1 MNGIYLS
8 QDLTHAYGILEK
20 INKQIDEFEKNDFH
34 ITKHINGKRNI
45 FHLLRN
51 LMPFWSEQYFKTKNI
66 NWKNFDFAYI
76 RKGAVLDKSVVQL
89 VKKAKVQNPDIIII
103 LEIPTY
109 PYLDE
114 FNGLVKLDIMVKEK
128 RWAQKLSNYVDK
140 VVTYS
145 DDQEIFGIECINISN
160 AYEFLPMEFENE
172 NPEQPINLLGVASL
186 CFYHGYD
193 RLIEGLHNYYMDAKD
208 QDRKA
213 VTFTLVGDGPV
224 LKKYQKMV
232 ADYQLENVVYL
243 KGRKKLSELP
253 EYYKAAEIGVDSL
266 ARHRSGVS
274 YNSSLKG
281 KEYLAKG
288 LPIISG
294 VTTDLDERELPF
306 YYRVS
311 SDETPIEISDIVDW
325 YQSLLENTTR
335 KQLSEEIYSYGKN
348 NFTFDK
354 TFSPVIDYLKG
365 VTHE

>member
-20 INKQIDEFEKNDFH
+20 INKQIDEFEKNGFH

-89 VKKAKVQNPDIIII
+89 VKEAKIQNPNIRII

-109 PYLDE
+109 PYLNE
-114 FNGLVKLDIMVKEK
+114 FNGLVKLDIMIKEK
-128 RWAQKLSNYVDK
+128 KWAKKLSNYINK

-160 AYEFLPMEFENE
+160 AYNFNELVLTQEENSDE
-172 NPEQPINLLGVASL
+172 TIHLIGVATL

-193 RLIEGLHNYYMDAKD
+193 RLIEGLKDYYTTNEKK
-208 QDRKA
+208 RK
-213 VTFTLVGDGPV
+213 VDFTLIGDGPV
-224 LKKYQKMV
+224 LKDYQKLV
-232 ADYQLENVVYL
+232 KDYQLEDVVKL
-243 KGRKKLSELP
+243 NGRIKLSDLDD
-253 EYYKAAEIGVDSL
+253 YYQVASIGVDSL
-266 ARHRSGVS
+266 GRHRSGVT

-294 VTTDLDERELPF
+294 VKTDLDDKNLPF
-306 YYRVS
+306 YYRVPNDNS
-311 SDETPIEISDIVDW
+311 PVNIFALVDW
-325 YQSLLENTTR
+325 YDGLMLDKSKN
-335 KQLSEEIYSYGKN
+335 KLSTEIYSYGKN
-348 NFTFDK
+348 NFTFSV
-354 TFSPVIDYLKG
+354 TFSPVIEYLKG
-365 VTHE
+365 AFYE

>member
-20 INKQIDEFEKNDFH
+20 INKQLNEFEKNGFH
-34 ITKHINGKRNI
+34 MTRQINGKRNI

-51 LMPFWSEQYFKTKNI
+51 LVPFFSEQYFNTKTI
-66 NWKNFDFAYI
+66 NWKNFDFVYI
-76 RKGAVLDKSVVQL
+76 RKGAVLDKSVVRL
-89 VKKAKVQNPDIIII
+89 VKKAKTLNPNIIVI
-103 LEIPTY
+103 LEVPTY
-109 PYLDE
+109 PYMDE
-114 FNGLVKLDIMVKEK
+114 FNGLVKFDIMMKEK
-128 RWAQKLSNYVDK
+128 LWTGKLTKYVDR

-145 DDQEIFGIECINISN
+145 DDQKIFGIECLNISN
-160 AYEFLPMEFENE
+160 AYEFSGLNIGSEKKD
-172 NPEQPINLLGVASL
+172 QSINLLGVATL

-193 RLIEGLHNYYMDAKD
+193 RLIEGLHKYYANNLNKTEI
-208 QDRKA
+208 
-213 VTFTLVGDGPV
+213 TFTLIGDGPV

-232 ADYQLENVVYL
+232 TDYQLEHVVHL
-243 KGRKKLSELP
+243 EGRKQLSELTSF
-253 EYYKAAEIGVDSL
+253 YQAADIGVDSL

-294 VTTDLDERELPF
+294 VKTDLDERNLPF

-311 SDETPIEISDIVDW
+311 SDDTAIEISDIENW
-325 YQSLLENTTR
+325 YKNLLKDKTK
-335 KQLSEEIYSYGKN
+335 KQLSEEIYLYGKN

-354 TFSPVIDYLKG
+354 TFSPVIAYLKG
-365 VTHE
+365 AIDE